1 MSQPFKIQKPIKDLA
16 TLRQEKLRLKQHIKT
31 ADLEMREKVQS
42 WPLLTALHGAQKVGK
57 VLFESNLAG
66 MAGGLLGFKSGKK
79 GFMSALTKA
88 ALLFAGTKIIKHFAE
103 AKSKTDE
110 AATDIAGDEIDTF
123 AEEEP
128 AAGAD

>member
-1 MSQPFKIQKPIKDLA
+1 MSKPFKIQKPIKDLA

-66 MAGGLLGFKSGKK
+66 MAGGILGFKSGKK
-79 GFMSALTKA
+79 GFMPALIKA
-88 ALLFAGTKIIKHFAE
+88 ALLFAGTRLIKHFTK
-103 AKSKTDE
+103 AKSESEDE
-110 AATDIAGDEIDTF
+110 ATSKTEVETDPLQ
-123 AEEEP
+123 EEEP
-128 AAGAD
+128 TAAAN